1 MQGHPRMK
9 WCFLPF
15 LVLAILGC
23 NTEESNRALPVTN
36 EPEENAEGLTSIPPI
51 DSEAWTDASLS
62 LRDELDAYL
71 EKHRIE
77 SDWTYGERTPGEL
90 RGSWATVD
98 RSDSLIIFDLNG
110 QAGVFSQDF
119 NGHRSVGLYAVSRDG
134 QIIGYS
140 KWNDIGRGSR
150 WKIEG
155 VELVGPRGPSPKVR
169 WRRVT
174 QNTD

>member
-1 MQGHPRMK
+1 MNAHLRMK
-9 WCFLPF
+9 WCSLPF
-15 LVLAILGC
+15 FVLAILGC
-23 NTEESNRALPVTN
+23 NTEERNRALTAKN
-36 EPEENAEGLTSIPPI
+36 EPGEPGDGLTSIPPI

-71 EKHRIE
+71 EKNRIE
-77 SDWTYGERTPGEL
+77 SGWTYGERSPREL

-140 KWNDIGRGSR
+140 KWNGIGLRSR

-155 VELVGPRGPSPKVR
+155 LELVGPRGPSPKVR